1 MHLYIP
7 QQFDSETN
15 CVKYPADTITNIY
28 LTDKITNNRKK
39 SSAVVSK
46 DDLFGIQ
53 VFLVYIVWFYTA
65 AAVQLYV
72 LVLRFYWLLRKHL

>member
-15 CVKYPADTITNIY
+15 CVKYPADPITDIY

-65 AAVQLYV
+65 AAVQLYDV
-72 LVLRFYWLLRKHL
+72 LCFYWLLRKHL